1 MRTQTART
9 RLKDNVDRF
18 SQDVSGNSGYAYTT
32 NEQFSSTI
40 ANQRLTRATLDL
52 LSEGI
57 KTVLDVGCGDGTY
70 TNDLPNARPDLAFS
84 GFDASETA
92 VSRASK
98 VYPDIRFW
106 VDNVLQPSATSGM
119 HFDVA
124 IIRGL
129 LHHTADPA
137 LAIANM
143 AQLAK
148 SLIIIEPNG
157 NNPVLK
163 GIEKLSTYHREH
175 EERSFFPWRLAHWCR
190 QAGCEIDSLDY
201 AGFVPFFCPDN
212 FARVL
217 YAAQP
222 YLEQVPVVRQVF
234 SAVSII
240 KCSQP
245 KL

>member
-1 MRTQTART
+1 MTTQTAHT
-9 RLKDNVDRF
+9 RLKNNVDKF
-18 SQDVSGNSGYAYTT
+18 SQDVAGNSGYAYTT
-32 NEQFSSTI
+32 NKKFSSTV
-40 ANQRLTRATLDL
+40 ANQRLTEATLHRLAKD
-52 LSEGI
+52 I

-70 TNDLPNARPDLAFS
+70 TDALQVARPDIVFC

-92 VSRASK
+92 VMRASK
-98 VYPDIRFW
+98 LYPNIRFW
-106 VDNVLQPSATSGM
+106 ADNVLQPLATSGA

-163 GIEKLSTYHREH
+163 GIEKLSSYHRGH
-175 EERSFFPWRLAHWCR
+175 EERSFLPWRLMRWCR
-190 QAGCEIDSLDY
+190 QAGCKIDSLDY

-212 FARVL
+212 FARAMHV
-217 YAAQP
+217 AQP
-222 YLEQVPVVRQVF
+222 YLERVPVVRQVF

-240 KCSQP
+240 KCSRP
-245 KL
+245 ET